1 MPQFYRPRAPLFYN
15 ECLRLSK
22 AHDTPFSVDRISSSM
37 LKTSK
42 IKVDDKLLELI
53 SADSLRVNRFGLYV
67 TVAAIVFILILCTT
81 SLWFID
87 DESRKLEVSAQTALN
102 QSIARQFEERSLALA
117 HSLDAPAHRFY
128 QTEDCEAFS
137 VVFALHPALREV
149 ILAQP
154 DGSVRA
160 ACRGHLYSEMTPRAV
175 GTSIADQHATQ
186 DAVAFSIMSEHPV
199 FSEPYIRQ
207 HRMTAYA
214 DLVIP
219 ISTGESV
226 IASLS
231 LTRLLRDLAG
241 ESNLQAGYRLD
252 ILVDGKSFP
261 PSLYAPIPEGSVSVE
276 TQLSPLPYNISFVT
290 TNTTPKTFLVDSTP
304 AKTIIVLAL
313 GLLFT
318 LTLLLRYQLR
328 QIRSETE
335 LRARVA
341 IQKTFNDSITDGLLV
356 VGLTSRVLF
365 SNTAFDKL
373 FGYKEESPVGL
384 SVREAIGVSVGDP
397 DPQRF
402 HEGKVVELEYRAR
415 RRDGSEFDCHV
426 SVIPLKP
433 IEGRKKSTGWL
444 VALRDVTEQ
453 RRARLAL
460 ATEHERTVLI
470 IESMNAA
477 VSVVHLEENNNEL
490 LYANALY
497 CKYWGQSV
505 EGHIRIRDLFNQASA
520 VGHTAEIHDKKNGR
534 WLSVTRSVLPWP
546 GKGASEMLAVTD
558 ITDRKEVENLMQVQ
572 AKAAESA
579 SHLITMGEM
588 ASSLAH
594 ELNQPLAAVQ
604 NYASATLTMMQ
615 KGRTSEDRVAEA
627 LTKIINQTQRAAY
640 IIRRIR
646 GFAKAKGGEANIAS
660 VTVDKIV
667 AATMEL
673 ALIQAKRFGMKIK
686 VSILCPGHELVCD
699 AVMIEQVLLNLLKNA
714 MEASQET
721 DSETVEFNVNA
732 NETQTIF
739 EVADHG
745 CGMPVEP
752 DKVFTPFF
760 TTKVT
765 GMGIGLNICRS
776 VVESHRGRI
785 VISENTGGGTI
796 IRVLL
801 PNSTFASTETSGK
814 TGENSGTAADSNSL

>member
-1 MPQFYRPRAPLFYN
+1 
-15 ECLRLSK
+15 
-22 AHDTPFSVDRISSSM
+22 M

-87 DESRKLEVSAQTALN
+87 DESRKLEASAQTAVN
-102 QSIARQFEERSLALA
+102 QSIARQFEERTLALA
-117 HSLDAPAHRFY
+117 HSLDAPAKRFY
-128 QTEDCEAFS
+128 QTEDCEVFA

-149 ILAQP
+149 VLAQP

-175 GTSIADQHATQ
+175 GTSIADQRATQ

-199 FSEPYIRQ
+199 FSEPYVRQ
-207 HRMTAYA
+207 HRMTTYV

-231 LTRLLRDLAG
+231 LTRLLRDLVG
-241 ESNLQAGYRLD
+241 EANLHTGYRLD
-252 ILVDGKSFP
+252 ILVDGSSFP

-276 TQLSPLPYNISFVT
+276 MQLSPLPYNVSFIT
-290 TNTTPKTFLVDSTP
+290 TNTAPKTLLVDSTP

-318 LTLLLRYQLR
+318 LTLLLRYQIR
-328 QIRSETE
+328 QMRSETE

-384 SVREAIGVSVGDP
+384 SVREAIGISVDVA

-402 HEGKVVELEYRAR
+402 HEGKVVELEYTAR
-415 RRDGSEFDCHV
+415 RRDGTEFDCHI
-426 SVIPLKP
+426 SVTPLKP
-433 IEGRKKSTGWL
+433 IQGRTKSMGWL
-444 VALRDVTEQ
+444 VAVRDVTEQ

-460 ATEHERTVLI
+460 ATEHERTVMM

-505 EGHIRIRDLFNQASA
+505 EGHVRIRDLFNQASA

-572 AKAAESA
+572 AKAPKAR
-579 SHLITMGEM
+579 LT
-588 ASSLAH
+588 SS
-594 ELNQPLAAVQ
+594 PW
-604 NYASATLTMMQ
+604 
-615 KGRTSEDRVAEA
+615 
-627 LTKIINQTQRAAY
+627 
-640 IIRRIR
+640 
-646 GFAKAKGGEANIAS
+646 AKW
-660 VTVDKIV
+660 
-667 AATMEL
+667 
-673 ALIQAKRFGMKIK
+673 
-686 VSILCPGHELVCD
+686 
-699 AVMIEQVLLNLLKNA
+699 QVL
-714 MEASQET
+714 SRT
-721 DSETVEFNVNA
+721 
-732 NETQTIF
+732 
-739 EVADHG
+739 
-745 CGMPVEP
+745 
-752 DKVFTPFF
+752 
-760 TTKVT
+760 
-765 GMGIGLNICRS
+765 
-776 VVESHRGRI
+776 
-785 VISENTGGGTI
+785 
-796 IRVLL
+796 
-801 PNSTFASTETSGK
+801 NST
-814 TGENSGTAADSNSL
+814 SLWLRCRTTPPRH

>member
-1 MPQFYRPRAPLFYN
+1 
-15 ECLRLSK
+15 
-22 AHDTPFSVDRISSSM
+22 M

-433 IEGRKKSTGWL
+433 IEGRKNSTGWL

-460 ATEHERTVLI
+460 ATEHEP
-470 IESMNAA
+470 NAP
-477 VSVVHLEENNNEL
+477 
-490 LYANALY
+490 Y
-497 CKYWGQSV
+497 
-505 EGHIRIRDLFNQASA
+505 
-520 VGHTAEIHDKKNGR
+520 
-534 WLSVTRSVLPWP
+534 
-546 GKGASEMLAVTD
+546 
-558 ITDRKEVENLMQVQ
+558 
-572 AKAAESA
+572 
-579 SHLITMGEM
+579 
-588 ASSLAH
+588 
-594 ELNQPLAAVQ
+594 
-604 NYASATLTMMQ
+604 
-615 KGRTSEDRVAEA
+615 
-627 LTKIINQTQRAAY
+627 
-640 IIRRIR
+640 
-646 GFAKAKGGEANIAS
+646 
-660 VTVDKIV
+660 
-667 AATMEL
+667 
-673 ALIQAKRFGMKIK
+673 
-686 VSILCPGHELVCD
+686 
-699 AVMIEQVLLNLLKNA
+699 
-714 MEASQET
+714 
-721 DSETVEFNVNA
+721 
-732 NETQTIF
+732 
-739 EVADHG
+739 
-745 CGMPVEP
+745 
-752 DKVFTPFF
+752 
-760 TTKVT
+760 
-765 GMGIGLNICRS
+765 
-776 VVESHRGRI
+776 
-785 VISENTGGGTI
+785 
-796 IRVLL
+796 
-801 PNSTFASTETSGK
+801 
-814 TGENSGTAADSNSL
+814 

>member
-1 MPQFYRPRAPLFYN
+1 
-15 ECLRLSK
+15 
-22 AHDTPFSVDRISSSM
+22 M

-87 DESRKLEVSAQTALN
+87 DESRKLEASAQTAVN
-102 QSIARQFEERSLALA
+102 QSIARQFEERTLALA
-117 HSLDAPAHRFY
+117 HSLDAPAKRFY
-128 QTEDCEAFS
+128 QTEDCEVFA

-149 ILAQP
+149 VLAQP

-175 GTSIADQHATQ
+175 GTSIADQRATQ

-199 FSEPYIRQ
+199 FSEPYVRQ
-207 HRMTAYA
+207 HRMTTYA

-231 LTRLLRDLAG
+231 LTRLLRDLVG
-241 ESNLQAGYRLD
+241 EANLHTGYRLD
-252 ILVDGKSFP
+252 ILVDGSSFP

-276 TQLSPLPYNISFVT
+276 TQLSPLPYNVSFIT
-290 TNTTPKTFLVDSTP
+290 TNTAPKTLLVDSTP

-318 LTLLLRYQLR
+318 LTLLLRYQIR
-328 QIRSETE
+328 QMRSETE

-384 SVREAIGVSVGDP
+384 SVREAIGISVDVGRALPSADLQP
-397 DPQRF
+397 VVF
-402 HEGKVVELEYRAR
+402 HKGKVVELEYTAR
-415 RRDGSEFDCHV
+415 RRDGAEFDCHI
-426 SVIPLKP
+426 SVTPLKP
-433 IEGRKKSTGWL
+433 IQGRTKSMGWL
-444 VALRDVTEQ
+444 VAVRDVTEQ

-460 ATEHERTVLI
+460 ATEHERTVMM

-505 EGHIRIRDLFNQASA
+505 EGHVRIRDLFNQASA

-646 GFAKAKGGEANIAS
+646 SFAKAKGGEANITT

-686 VSILCPGHELVCD
+686 VCVLCPGHELVCD

-721 DSETVEFNVNA
+721 DSETVEFTVTA
-732 NETQTIF
+732 TDTQTIF

-785 VISENTGGGTI
+785 VISENAGGGTI
-796 IRVLL
+796 FRVLL
-801 PNSTFASTETSGK
+801 PNSSFSSAETAQQSGD
-814 TGENSGTAADSNSL
+814 SGTATDSNSQ

>member
-1 MPQFYRPRAPLFYN
+1 
-15 ECLRLSK
+15 
-22 AHDTPFSVDRISSSM
+22 M

-341 IQKTFNDSITDGLLV
+341 IQKH
-356 VGLTSRVLF
+356 LTTRLR
-365 SNTAFDKL
+365 TACLWSD
-373 FGYKEESPVGL
+373 
-384 SVREAIGVSVGDP
+384 
-397 DPQRF
+397 
-402 HEGKVVELEYRAR
+402 
-415 RRDGSEFDCHV
+415 
-426 SVIPLKP
+426 
-433 IEGRKKSTGWL
+433 
-444 VALRDVTEQ
+444 
-453 RRARLAL
+453 
-460 ATEHERTVLI
+460 
-470 IESMNAA
+470 
-477 VSVVHLEENNNEL
+477 
-490 LYANALY
+490 
-497 CKYWGQSV
+497 
-505 EGHIRIRDLFNQASA
+505 
-520 VGHTAEIHDKKNGR
+520 
-534 WLSVTRSVLPWP
+534 
-546 GKGASEMLAVTD
+546 
-558 ITDRKEVENLMQVQ
+558 
-572 AKAAESA
+572 
-579 SHLITMGEM
+579 
-588 ASSLAH
+588 
-594 ELNQPLAAVQ
+594 
-604 NYASATLTMMQ
+604 
-615 KGRTSEDRVAEA
+615 
-627 LTKIINQTQRAAY
+627 
-640 IIRRIR
+640 
-646 GFAKAKGGEANIAS
+646 
-660 VTVDKIV
+660 
-667 AATMEL
+667 
-673 ALIQAKRFGMKIK
+673 
-686 VSILCPGHELVCD
+686 
-699 AVMIEQVLLNLLKNA
+699 
-714 MEASQET
+714 
-721 DSETVEFNVNA
+721 
-732 NETQTIF
+732 
-739 EVADHG
+739 
-745 CGMPVEP
+745 
-752 DKVFTPFF
+752 
-760 TTKVT
+760 
-765 GMGIGLNICRS
+765 
-776 VVESHRGRI
+776 
-785 VISENTGGGTI
+785 
-796 IRVLL
+796 
-801 PNSTFASTETSGK
+801 
-814 TGENSGTAADSNSL
+814 

>member
-1 MPQFYRPRAPLFYN
+1 
-15 ECLRLSK
+15 
-22 AHDTPFSVDRISSSM
+22 M

-87 DESRKLEVSAQTALN
+87 DESRKLEASAQTAVN
-102 QSIARQFEERSLALA
+102 QSIARQFEERTLALA
-117 HSLDAPAHRFY
+117 HSLDAPAKRFY
-128 QTEDCEAFS
+128 QTEDCEVFA

-149 ILAQP
+149 VLAQP

-175 GTSIADQHATQ
+175 GTSIADQRATQ
-186 DAVAFSIMSEHPV
+186 DAIAFSIMSEHPV
-199 FSEPYIRQ
+199 FSEPYVRQ
-207 HRMTAYA
+207 HRMTTYA

-231 LTRLLRDLAG
+231 LTRLLRDLVG
-241 ESNLQAGYRLD
+241 EANLHTAYRLD
-252 ILVDGKSFP
+252 ILVDGSSFP

-276 TQLSPLPYNISFVT
+276 TQLSPLPYIT
-290 TNTTPKTFLVDSTP
+290 TNTAPKTLLVDSTP

-318 LTLLLRYQLR
+318 LTLLLRYQIR
-328 QIRSETE
+328 QMRSETE

-384 SVREAIGVSVGDP
+384 SVREAIGISVDVA

-402 HEGKVVELEYRAR
+402 HEGKVVELEYTAR
-415 RRDGSEFDCHV
+415 RRDGTEFDCHI
-426 SVIPLKP
+426 SVTPLKP
-433 IEGRKKSTGWL
+433 IQGRTKSMGWL
-444 VALRDVTEQ
+444 VAVRDVTEQ

-460 ATEHERTVLI
+460 ATEHERTVMM

-505 EGHIRIRDLFNQASA
+505 EGHVRIRDLFNQASA

-646 GFAKAKGGEANIAS
+646 SFAKAKGGEANVTT

-686 VSILCPGHELVCD
+686 VCVLCPGHELVCD

-721 DSETVEFNVNA
+721 DSETVEFTVTA
-732 NETQTIF
+732 TDTQTIF

-785 VISENTGGGTI
+785 VISENAGGGTI
-796 IRVLL
+796 FRVLL
-801 PNSTFASTETSGK
+801 PNSTFAPAETAQQSGD
-814 TGENSGTAADSNSL
+814 SGTATDSNSQ

>member
-1 MPQFYRPRAPLFYN
+1 
-15 ECLRLSK
+15 
-22 AHDTPFSVDRISSSM
+22 M

-87 DESRKLEVSAQTALN
+87 DESRKLEASAQTAVN
-102 QSIARQFEERSLALA
+102 QSIARQFEERTLALA
-117 HSLDAPAHRFY
+117 HSLDAPAKRFY
-128 QTEDCEAFS
+128 QTEDCEVFA

-149 ILAQP
+149 VLAQP

-175 GTSIADQHATQ
+175 GTSIADQRATQ

-199 FSEPYIRQ
+199 FSEPYVRQ
-207 HRMTAYA
+207 HRMTTYA

-231 LTRLLRDLAG
+231 LTRLLRDLVG
-241 ESNLQAGYRLD
+241 EANLHTGYRLD
-252 ILVDGKSFP
+252 ILVDGSSFP

-276 TQLSPLPYNISFVT
+276 TQLSPLPYNVSFIT
-290 TNTTPKTFLVDSTP
+290 TNTAPKTLLVDSTP
-304 AKTIIVLAL
+304 AKTIIVLAF

-318 LTLLLRYQLR
+318 LTLLLRYQIR
-328 QIRSETE
+328 QMRSETE

-384 SVREAIGVSVGDP
+384 SVREAIGISVDVA

-402 HEGKVVELEYRAR
+402 HEGKVVELEYTAR
-415 RRDGSEFDCHV
+415 RRDGAEFDCHI
-426 SVIPLKP
+426 SVTPLKP
-433 IEGRKKSTGWL
+433 IQGRTKSMGGL
-444 VALRDVTEQ
+444 VAVRDVTEQ

-460 ATEHERTVLI
+460 ATEHERTVMM

-505 EGHIRIRDLFNQASA
+505 ED
-520 VGHTAEIHDKKNGR
+520 TC
-534 WLSVTRSVLPWP
+534 
-546 GKGASEMLAVTD
+546 ASEISSIRLPPSAIRPKFMT
-558 ITDRKEVENLMQVQ
+558 RK
-572 AKAAESA
+572 
-579 SHLITMGEM
+579 
-588 ASSLAH
+588 
-594 ELNQPLAAVQ
+594 
-604 NYASATLTMMQ
+604 
-615 KGRTSEDRVAEA
+615 
-627 LTKIINQTQRAAY
+627 
-640 IIRRIR
+640 
-646 GFAKAKGGEANIAS
+646 
-660 VTVDKIV
+660 TVV
-667 AATMEL
+667 
-673 ALIQAKRFGMKIK
+673 
-686 VSILCPGHELVCD
+686 
-699 AVMIEQVLLNLLKNA
+699 
-714 MEASQET
+714 
-721 DSETVEFNVNA
+721 
-732 NETQTIF
+732 
-739 EVADHG
+739 G
-745 CGMPVEP
+745 C
-752 DKVFTPFF
+752 
-760 TTKVT
+760 
-765 GMGIGLNICRS
+765 R
-776 VVESHRGRI
+776 
-785 VISENTGGGTI
+785 
-796 IRVLL
+796 
-801 PNSTFASTETSGK
+801 
-814 TGENSGTAADSNSL
+814 

>member
-1 MPQFYRPRAPLFYN
+1 
-15 ECLRLSK
+15 
-22 AHDTPFSVDRISSSM
+22 M

-87 DESRKLEVSAQTALN
+87 DESRKLEASAQTAVN
-102 QSIARQFEERSLALA
+102 QSIARQFEERTLALA
-117 HSLDAPAHRFY
+117 HSLDAPAKRFY
-128 QTEDCEAFS
+128 QTEDCEVFA

-149 ILAQP
+149 VLAQP

-175 GTSIADQHATQ
+175 GTSIADQRATQ

-199 FSEPYIRQ
+199 FSEPYVRQ
-207 HRMTAYA
+207 HRMTTYA

-231 LTRLLRDLAG
+231 LTRLLRDLVG
-241 ESNLQAGYRLD
+241 EANLHTGYRLD
-252 ILVDGKSFP
+252 ILVDGSSFP

-276 TQLSPLPYNISFVT
+276 TQLSPLPYNVSFIT
-290 TNTTPKTFLVDSTP
+290 TNTAPKTLLVDSTP

-318 LTLLLRYQLR
+318 LTLLLRYQIR
-328 QIRSETE
+328 QMRSETE

-384 SVREAIGVSVGDP
+384 SVREAIGISVDVA

-402 HEGKVVELEYRAR
+402 HEGKVVELEYTAR
-415 RRDGSEFDCHV
+415 RRDGAEFDCHI
-426 SVIPLKP
+426 SVTPLKP
-433 IEGRKKSTGWL
+433 IQGRTKSMGWL
-444 VALRDVTEQ
+444 VAVRDVTEQ

-460 ATEHERTVLI
+460 ATEHERTVMM

-505 EGHIRIRDLFNQASA
+505 EGHVRIRDLFNQASA

-640 IIRRIR
+640 IRRIR
-646 GFAKAKGGEANIAS
+646 SFAKAKGGEANITT

-686 VSILCPGHELVCD
+686 VCVLCPGHELVCD

-721 DSETVEFNVNA
+721 DSETVEFTVTA
-732 NETQTIF
+732 TDTQTIF

-785 VISENTGGGTI
+785 VISENAGGGTI
-796 IRVLL
+796 FRVLL
-801 PNSTFASTETSGK
+801 PNSSFSSAETAQQSGD
-814 TGENSGTAADSNSL
+814 SGTATDSNSQ

>member
-1 MPQFYRPRAPLFYN
+1 
-15 ECLRLSK
+15 
-22 AHDTPFSVDRISSSM
+22 M

-67 TVAAIVFILILCTT
+67 TVAAIFFILILCTT

-87 DESRKLEVSAQTALN
+87 DESRKLEASAQTAVN
-102 QSIARQFEERSLALA
+102 QSIARQFEERTLALA
-117 HSLDAPAHRFY
+117 HSLDAPAKRFY
-128 QTEDCEAFS
+128 QTEDCEVFA

-149 ILAQP
+149 VLAQP

-175 GTSIADQHATQ
+175 GTSIADQRATQ
-186 DAVAFSIMSEHPV
+186 DAIAFSIMSEHPV
-199 FSEPYIRQ
+199 FSEPYVRQ
-207 HRMTAYA
+207 HRMTTYA

-231 LTRLLRDLAG
+231 LTRLLRDLVG
-241 ESNLQAGYRLD
+241 EANLHTAYRLD
-252 ILVDGKSFP
+252 ILVDGSSFP

-276 TQLSPLPYNISFVT
+276 TQLSPLPYNVSFIT
-290 TNTTPKTFLVDSTP
+290 APKTLLVDSTP
-304 AKTIIVLAL
+304 AKTIIVLAF

-318 LTLLLRYQLR
+318 LTLLLRYQIR
-328 QIRSETE
+328 QMRSETE

-384 SVREAIGVSVGDP
+384 SVREAIGISVDVA

-402 HEGKVVELEYRAR
+402 HEGKVVELEYTAR
-415 RRDGSEFDCHV
+415 RRDGAEFDCHI
-426 SVIPLKP
+426 SVTPLKP
-433 IEGRKKSTGWL
+433 IQGRTKSMGWL
-444 VALRDVTEQ
+444 VAVRDVTEQ

-460 ATEHERTVLI
+460 ATEHERTVMM

-505 EGHIRIRDLFNQASA
+505 EGHVRIRDLFNQASA

-579 SHLITMGEM
+579 SHLITMGEK

-646 GFAKAKGGEANIAS
+646 SFAKAKGGEANITT

-686 VSILCPGHELVCD
+686 VCVLCPGHELVCD

-721 DSETVEFNVNA
+721 DSETVEFTVTA
-732 NETQTIF
+732 TDTQTIF

-745 CGMPVEP
+745 CGMPLEP

-785 VISENTGGGTI
+785 VISENAGGGTI
-796 IRVLL
+796 FRVLL
-801 PNSTFASTETSGK
+801 PNSTFAPAETAQQSGD
-814 TGENSGTAADSNSL
+814 SGTATDSNSQ